1 MIEIEINS
9 DVCGIHCRELLA
21 ALWPLADSFSL
32 IVRPDMEESRHLDE
46 TIRALEPDRIGQREV
61 SEWPGTI
68 LLDEVATCHEFRCTP
83 NALAIAGS
91 RSNSLFSW
99 LQPELP
105 EDPALRRADG
115 TVLLETIAH
124 ESIATLY
131 LTGREAEQLDPILS
145 ALLRQAF

>member
-1 MIEIEINS
+1 MIEFVIQS
-9 DVCGIHCRELLA
+9 DIRGSRYKDLFA

-32 IVRPDMEESRHLDE
+32 IVRPDMPESLNLDE
-46 TIRALEPDRIGQREV
+46 IIQALEPARVRQLEV

-68 LLDEVATCHEFRCTP
+68 LLDGVATCHEFRCAP

-131 LTGREAEQLDPILS
+131 LTSREAEQLDPILRT
-145 ALLRQAF
+145 LPR